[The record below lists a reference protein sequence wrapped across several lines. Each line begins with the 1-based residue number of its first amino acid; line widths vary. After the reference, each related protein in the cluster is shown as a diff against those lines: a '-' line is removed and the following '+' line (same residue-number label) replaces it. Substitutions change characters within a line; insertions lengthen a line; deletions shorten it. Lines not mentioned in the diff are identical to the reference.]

1 MRQNAKWNF
10 SYFLPGLPD
19 PPVNVQVEQGPQDGT
34 LLVTW
39 LPVPTNPASTLISPV
54 IGYAVF
60 AAGKKVA
67 EIDSPTGIQKYKYK
81 NFITM
86 YIIEFYMCVP
96 IYFVFKGFIR

>member
-1 MRQNAKWNF
+1 M
-10 SYFLPGLPD
+10 
-19 PPVNVQVEQGPQDGT
+19 EQGPQDGT

-67 EIDSPTGIQKYKYK
+67 EIDSPTGNGDVLKIFTYTLNYNSLTDTK
-81 NFITM
+81 M
-86 YIIEFYMCVP
+86 
-96 IYFVFKGFIR
+96 

>member
-1 MRQNAKWNF
+1 MDNIQVSVNELNYPDVVIQY
-10 SYFLPGLPD
+10 SCLISGLPD

-67 EIDSPTGIQKYKYK
+67 EIDSPTG
-81 NFITM
+81 M
-86 YIIEFYMCVP
+86 YEVLLKIYME
-96 IYFVFKGFIR
+96 I

>member
-1 MRQNAKWNF
+1 MTSNYIF
-10 SYFLPGLPD
+10 SSIQSFINNIKIFCVISGLPD

-67 EIDSPTGIQKYKYK
+67 EIDSPTGVYSAVLIVW
-81 NFITM
+81 NNI
-86 YIIEFYMCVP
+86 
-96 IYFVFKGFIR
+96 